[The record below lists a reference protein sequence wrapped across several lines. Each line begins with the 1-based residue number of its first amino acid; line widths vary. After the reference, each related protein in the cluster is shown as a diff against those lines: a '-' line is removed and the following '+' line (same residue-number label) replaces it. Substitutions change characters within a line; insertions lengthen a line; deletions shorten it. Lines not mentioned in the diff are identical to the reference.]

1 MAGARRRPTAWRL
14 QEDRRSLSRDGPS
27 PATRRSNAHSDCS
40 RVHPTPR
47 CATRRDGSLS
57 PPARQ
62 TQHHR
67 RDHPPR

>member
-47 CATRRDGSLS
+47 C
-57 PPARQ
+57 
-62 TQHHR
+62 
-67 RDHPPR
+67 